1 MTLRS
6 FAFTAAACLCLSGAI
21 AVPAL
26 AADRGTMEE
35 ATAMAKRAA
44 ALIKSDGAEKA
55 YAAFNSKDPRFFDRD
70 LYVLVSD
77 YNGVAVAHGANPAVI
92 GKNFITNTDAD
103 GKLFVKERIDLA
115 KLGKDFTQ
123 DYKYKNPQTG
133 AIEPKS
139 SYCVPLTEQVVC
151 VGIYK

>member
-1 MTLRS
+1 MKFRA
-6 FAFTAAACLCLSGAI
+6 FAFAAVACLSLSL
-21 AVPAL
+21 PAL
-26 AADRGTMEE
+26 AADHGTMDE

-77 YNGVAVAHGANPAVI
+77 YNGVALAHGANAALV
-92 GKNFITNTDAD
+92 GKNFLANTDAD
-103 GKLFVKERIDLA
+103 GKEFVKERVSLA
-115 KLGKDFTQ
+115 KAGKDFTQ

-139 SYCVPLTEQVVC
+139 SYCVPLPEQIVC